1 MDGVADYVEESIKI
15 VEQDF
20 IHRSPEKFIHSF
32 STFID
37 NHFKPA
43 AGDGNEARLIY
54 SNILNLGKEI
64 RIEKELMKALNQ
76 RGIDS
81 LTGIYNRG
89 KFDDDLKKTVESKRE
104 VDEEFS
110 LVMFDIDD
118 FKSVN
123 DKHGHDVGD
132 EVLRYVA
139 RVIPKHIKRVRWFL

>member
-1 MDGVADYVEESIKI
+1 MVKIIQSNLQLFDLLSDEKTLFLQSDKILPEGFNTDLKKSCLERAIVFGCSNYFDYIPN
-15 VEQDF
+15 QD
-20 IHRSPEKFIHSF
+20 
-32 STFID
+32 
-37 NHFKPA
+37 
-43 AGDGNEARLIY
+43 
-54 SNILNLGKEI
+54 
-64 RIEKELMKALNQ
+64 LMKALNQ